1 MDQADQE
8 GRQLTAQEIRRTRG
22 LREKVTRARLEK
34 EAEIALLEYRGTPNS
49 AAAAELSMLK
59 SQHAQLVLAEERLAQ
74 VIRTGHAIPEAQ
86 RAADA
91 AGNPAQQLIG
101 LPSLGVYV
109 LDSKVYVL
117 SKGGQPGPYLGPL
130 AGARAEAI
138 PGTSDHRRTGGQ
150 RAADA
155 TLAAAALHSPLGL
168 LAGAYSR
175 PRKGGGVAIV
185 AFPVGDAWQKTLPDP
200 ESLARAQVEA
210 IRFNALANA
219 ATQPETPGR
228 DDTGIAAQ
236 LERLAALHA
245 NGALNE
251 DEYQAAKAR
260 IISG

>member
-8 GRQLTAQEIRRTRG
+8 GRPLTAQEIRQTRR

-49 AAAAELSMLK
+49 AADTELSMLK
-59 SQHAQLVLAEERLAQ
+59 AQHAQLVLTEERLAQ
-74 VIRTGHAIPEAQ
+74 VIRTGHAVPEAQ
-86 RAADA
+86 QAADA

-101 LPSLGVYV
+101 LPGLGVCV
-109 LDSKVYVL
+109 FDSKVYVL
-117 SKGGQPGPYLGPL
+117 SKGGQPGDFLGPL

-138 PGTSDHRRTGGQ
+138 PGTVGHRRTGGQ

-155 TLAAAALHSPLGL
+155 TLAAVALHSPIGL

-175 PRKGGGVAIV
+175 PRNGGIAVV
-185 AFPVGDAWQKTLPDP
+185 VFPTGNAWQTTLPD
-200 ESLARAQVEA
+200 SASVARALAEA
-210 IRFNALANA
+210 MRFNALADA
-219 ATQPETPGR
+219 ATQPETPGH

-245 NGALNE
+245 NGALND